1 MPWLTLILIMFL
13 CACDPAS
20 PEPETGR
27 RLSLADTLGAAEDE
41 GYARALAPRLFVFPD
56 DHGPHPE
63 FKTEWWYFTGNLENE
78 AGRRFGYQL
87 TFFRIALSP
96 TPVPRASAWGADQL
110 YMGHFALSDLDGGRF
125 FAEERLGRAA
135 LGLAGAQAAP
145 FRVWLEDWQASGPTH
160 TFPLRLQAAG
170 AEVALDLRLDEGK
183 PLVLQGEAGLS
194 RKSAAVGNA
203 SYYYS
208 FTRLPTSG
216 RLRIGAQSFA
226 VRGDSWLDREWS
238 TSALAPDQQGWDWFA
253 LQFDDGRELMFYQ
266 LRLKNGGRDPAS
278 KGILVEADGQSRL
291 LRDEEVE
298 LEVLEHW
305 RSPRGGIYPARWR
318 LRVPRE
324 DLDLRVTPLLA
335 DQELAVSIRY
345 WEGAVGV
352 TGSRAGRPLS
362 GRGYVEL
369 TGYAAEPR

>member
-1 MPWLTLILIMFL
+1 MPWLALILIMFL
-13 CACDPAS
+13 CACDPAP
-20 PEPETGR
+20 PEPETR
-27 RLSLADTLGAAEDE
+27 RSLSLADTLGAEEDE
-41 GYARALAPRLFVFPD
+41 GYARALAPRPFAFPD

-145 FRVWLEDWQASGPTH
+145 FRVWLEDWQASGPAH

-216 RLRIGAQSFA
+216 RLRIGAQGFT

-305 RSPRGGIYPARWR
+305 RSPRGGSYPARWR

-352 TGSRAGRPLS
+352 TGTRAGRPLS

>member
-41 GYARALAPRLFVFPD
+41 GYARALAPRPFVFPD

-63 FKTEWWYFTGNLENE
+63 FKTEWWYFTGNLKDE

-96 TPVPRASAWGADQL
+96 SPVPRASAWGADQL

-125 FAEERLGRAA
+125 FAEERFSRAA
-135 LGLAGAQAAP
+135 LELAGAQAAP
-145 FRVWLEDWQASGPTH
+145 FRVWLEDWQASGPAQ

-216 RLRIGAQSFA
+216 RLRIGAQGFT

-253 LQFDDGRELMFYQ
+253 LQLDDGRELMFYQ

-369 TGYAAEPR
+369 TGYAEEPR